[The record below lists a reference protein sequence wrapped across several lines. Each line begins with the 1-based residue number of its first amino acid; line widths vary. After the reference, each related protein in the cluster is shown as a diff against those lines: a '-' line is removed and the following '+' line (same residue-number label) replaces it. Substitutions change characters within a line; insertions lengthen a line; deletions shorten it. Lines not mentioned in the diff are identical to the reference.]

1 MYDLC
6 FRDHGKPKTC
16 FPVHLGISPP
26 EATEAA
32 YVRDEEEEIRRNRET
47 VRVTFNIPAWITHS
61 GILKM
66 SSEISKIHFTF
77 WMVGYRFNF

>member
-16 FPVHLGISPP
+16 FPVYLSISPP

-32 YVRDEEEEIRRNRET
+32 YVRDEEEEIRRNGET
-47 VRVTFNIPAWITHS
+47 VRVTFNIPAWIT
-61 GILKM
+61 GLRNPQNIFRDFRNALCILDGW
-66 SSEISKIHFTF
+66 ISF
-77 WMVGYRFNF
+77 